1 MTKVASC
8 NLTPTFPC
16 PWASHY
22 LLTLT
27 VLSCIQIATQ
37 QFLCQQNN
45 FDPLQFRRA
54 TFIPWEASCCVRS
67 GRLGVHCTDTAWV
80 CMTAWHCMTP
90 ACCSSLSGGLVSTW
104 LWMSALEAVFL
115 FATSGPVFYYY
126 YARSNVTLDK
136 WMYKSNPKYPSP
148 EKVLIRFFALFL
160 FPTVTSVTNCFYRD
174 KTTASSAQQ
183 RLVSSFVFSNLRI

>member
-1 MTKVASC
+1 
-8 NLTPTFPC
+8 
-16 PWASHY
+16 
-22 LLTLT
+22 
-27 VLSCIQIATQ
+27 
-37 QFLCQQNN
+37 
-45 FDPLQFRRA
+45 
-54 TFIPWEASCCVRS
+54 
-67 GRLGVHCTDTAWV
+67 
-80 CMTAWHCMTP
+80 MTP

-160 FPTVTSVTNCFYRD
+160 FPTVTSVHVTNCFYRD

-183 RLVSSFVFSNLRI
+183 RLVSSIVFSNLRIKPLIIVWLHTLLSFYPPEVDQKILFVKLRQGSGKDRQGMAVKAKGLKA